1 MHGLRR
7 HPDPTDVHI
16 LVPNERELTSYGFVT
31 VERTTRLPE
40 AVQRS
45 GVPVAPAHRAVLDAA
60 RRMRDFDVIRAL
72 LADAVQRGRC
82 TPQALAEELNAG
94 SPRGSALPRRALTEL
109 LGGAHSV
116 PEGDV
121 FWLWKRSG
129 LPPAQR
135 NVAVYDAQGRHIGTP
150 DVWCDDVA
158 LAVEVDSRE
167 FHFDVDGYEQTLA
180 RNNRYAAAGVVV
192 VQLLP
197 SHIRKEPEAV
207 IAELQRAYAA
217 AARRPRPNV
226 RMAA

>member
-1 MHGLRR
+1 M
-7 HPDPTDVHI
+7 
-16 LVPNERELTSYGFVT
+16 
-31 VERTTRLPE
+31 
-40 AVQRS
+40 
-45 GVPVAPAHRAVLDAA
+45 APAHRAVLDAA
-60 RRMRDFDVIRAL
+60 RRMRNFDAIRAM

-82 TPQALAEELNAG
+82 TPENLEEELRNG
-94 SPRGSALPRRALTEL
+94 CQRGSALPRRALTEL
-109 LGGAHSV
+109 RGGARSV

-135 NVAVYDAQGRHIGTP
+135 NVAVYDAQGRQVGTP
-150 DVWCDDVA
+150 DIWCDEVA

-197 SHIRKEPEAV
+197 SRIRKEPEAV